1 MSAKKDWPPLQH
13 QGPVWRSH
21 RHQMAPFKRHLR
33 DLWIAEDIIDH
44 DEDWMSPAAHIK
56 RTTMIKRTIMVWEKI
71 TPEKVRAS
79 FLKAIPKLE

>member
-1 MSAKKDWPPLQH
+1 
-13 QGPVWRSH
+13 
-21 RHQMAPFKRHLR
+21 MAPFKRHLR

-44 DEDWMSPAAHIK
+44 DEEGDEDWMSPAAHIK

-71 TPEKVRAS
+71 TPEQVRAS